1 MKNDLNNLQ
10 DEINLK
16 EYFAT
21 FWAYKF
27 VIIITTIICII
38 YAITFISDEKKLYQA
53 NALFKLDIGEKSS
66 NISLTDQ
73 MDSLSLLMGA
83 GSGKSG
89 LTGITEQ
96 FQGRVFIEA
105 INGQLDL
112 KNDLFF
118 NSYNKDYVEPVYRKI
133 LKDLI
138 GITNIKKDENEIIW
152 RSIIKKY
159 KKYISLEITEAK
171 NLRLSVIHEVPERSS
186 HIANVIMQ
194 ALIKENEDKRALSSE
209 MQLDYLSTAL
219 ADAKADLEFSQNMVK
234 DFTLE
239 NSVTSVEKF
248 GISTIKLEQTRSQ
261 YSRTVD
267 LYDAVYQMKNIL
279 IKNPNNPKSYAELKS
294 KNPIVDQV
302 EFRQL
307 FGLSENIS
315 EWSWPSVI
323 AVSDILETLDERK
336 IRLKSNLSIAQI
348 KAESLA
354 KNVEKFATLER
365 NLNVSQAAY
374 TVLLEQVKTNTL
386 LTGYQP
392 NQSEIHEFAST
403 PIKAIH
409 PKPLLILQIFTMIGI
424 FIGLCLSLI
433 LSRIKNVYFTR
444 SVMISES
451 RANYSY
457 KINILKKLR
466 NKTFQKLSSIN
477 KDKNK
482 SVFRNLIIQFN
493 KSGKKIILLSNFD
506 SKTDSYGC
514 AKFLSLNFDGKVA
527 CVNFSKPTEI
537 VDNEFKDLNKSQF
550 QINNIFGSIS
560 ELAIPSCP
568 NPINFLSKK
577 TAYDELHQLTKIFDI
592 VILSANNNDA
602 FSLANVLHN
611 DSIFHVALARRKNT
625 KQYIMKNFIK
635 NIQLEALLHD

>member
-279 IKNPNNPKSYAELKS
+279 IKNPNSPENQLSINNHQSISKKILIIVLMVLMVFTTLLSILIGYNSFKNLSEVALDELK
-294 KNPIVDQV
+294 
-302 EFRQL
+302 
-307 FGLSENIS
+307 
-315 EWSWPSVI
+315 
-323 AVSDILETLDERK
+323 
-336 IRLKSNLSIAQI
+336 
-348 KAESLA
+348 
-354 KNVEKFATLER
+354 
-365 NLNVSQAAY
+365 
-374 TVLLEQVKTNTL
+374 KT
-386 LTGYQP
+386 
-392 NQSEIHEFAST
+392 SF
-403 PIKAIH
+403 
-409 PKPLLILQIFTMIGI
+409 
-424 FIGLCLSLI
+424 
-433 LSRIKNVYFTR
+433 V
-444 SVMISES
+444 
-451 RANYSY
+451 
-457 KINILKKLR
+457 
-466 NKTFQKLSSIN
+466 
-477 KDKNK
+477 
-482 SVFRNLIIQFN
+482 
-493 KSGKKIILLSNFD
+493 
-506 SKTDSYGC
+506 
-514 AKFLSLNFDGKVA
+514 
-527 CVNFSKPTEI
+527 
-537 VDNEFKDLNKSQF
+537 
-550 QINNIFGSIS
+550 
-560 ELAIPSCP
+560 
-568 NPINFLSKK
+568 
-577 TAYDELHQLTKIFDI
+577 
-592 VILSANNNDA
+592 
-602 FSLANVLHN
+602 LAN
-611 DSIFHVALARRKNT
+611 SIT
-625 KQYIMKNFIK
+625 
-635 NIQLEALLHD
+635 